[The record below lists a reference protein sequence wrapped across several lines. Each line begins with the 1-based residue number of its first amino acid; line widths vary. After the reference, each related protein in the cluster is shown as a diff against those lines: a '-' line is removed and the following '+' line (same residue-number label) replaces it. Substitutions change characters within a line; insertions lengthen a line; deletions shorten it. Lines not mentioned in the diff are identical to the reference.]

1 MARDLQHSSVLASL
15 EQLWVQARQ
24 MWEDRCCAALA
35 VRSEMVRF
43 ERLTGIVGTYGVRPM
58 KLATS
63 SSIQTVGGRTLT

>member
-24 MWEDRCCAALA
+24 MWEDRCCAALE
-35 VRSEMVRF
+35 VLSETVRF
-43 ERLTGIVGTYGVRPM
+43 ERLTGIVDTYGALQM

-63 SSIQTVGGRTLT
+63 S